1 MKVKNLIS
9 KLKKMNPNANVWLDI
24 PYIKGTETPYDLF
37 INSFD
42 VEKVWDKVDKEN
54 YVTLNSNQDTY
65 DYFKDIRPPVTKSLK
80 KH

>member
-9 KLKKMNPNANVWLDI
+9 KLKRMNPNANVWLDV
-24 PYIKGTETPYDLF
+24 PYIKGTESPYDLF

-42 VEKVWDKVDKEN
+42 VEKVWDDVDKKN
-54 YVTLNSNQDTY
+54 YVTLVSNEQTY
-65 DYFKDIRPPVTKSLK
+65 DYFVDIRPPATKSLR